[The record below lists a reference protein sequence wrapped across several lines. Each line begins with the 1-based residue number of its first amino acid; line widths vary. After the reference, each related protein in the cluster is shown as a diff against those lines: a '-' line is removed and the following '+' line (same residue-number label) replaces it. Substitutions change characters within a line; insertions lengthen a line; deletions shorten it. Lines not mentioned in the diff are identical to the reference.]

1 MEMQTLERKLVNIA
15 GLSERRGIPI
25 RTVRSLMS
33 ARKIPFLK
41 VGHRTIFFD
50 LEEVDRALRRFEVRE
65 IGSHL
70 RKGGGK

>member
-1 MEMQTLERKLVNIA
+1 MQTHERKLVNIA

-25 RTVRSLMS
+25 RTVRSLMA

-50 LEEVDRALRRFEVRE
+50 LEEVDRALQRFEVQEVGARSRRE
-65 IGSHL
+65 AV
-70 RKGGGK
+70 K

>member
-1 MEMQTLERKLVNIA
+1 MQTLERKLVNIA

-41 VGHRTIFFD
+41 FGHRTIFFD
-50 LEEVDRALRRFEVRE
+50 LEQVDRALQRFEVRE
-65 IGSHL
+65 VGS
-70 RKGGGK
+70 RPRREAAK